1 MERVVRCNKDTVVC
15 SSRRLEFGGMWYKL
29 MKIQSLQWY
38 TRNTGYPTKKREEDV
53 QKGKIEEPKVWNF
66 EAFIF
71 ERNFDKKEREK
82 EKKR

>member
-1 MERVVRCNKDTVVC
+1 MVHYKYKEEGRRRKER
-15 SSRRLEFGGMWYKL
+15 E
-29 MKIQSLQWY
+29 
-38 TRNTGYPTKKREEDV
+38 
-53 QKGKIEEPKVWNF
+53 IEEPKVWNF